1 MLEKTRDS
9 YNLDLL
15 SQKVA
20 VAGIANQAY
29 AAETWQKTR
38 AERRHLTDALK
49 NLGFSVL
56 PSQTNF
62 LLITPP
68 SDIGLS
74 ALQIQNKLKQNDIP
88 LSARIVAAA
97 DVFDALTSKRPYKEA
112 WSVERTLEVMQED
125 SGIHFDPEVIAAMLR
140 ALPAIMDIYDR
151 LKHV

>member
-38 AERRHLTDALK
+38 AERKHLTDALK
-49 NLGFSVL
+49 SLGFSVL

-74 ALQIQNKLKQNDIP
+74 ALQIQNKLKQNDILVRYFSTSR
-88 LSARIVAAA
+88 LSDRIRITIGTARENLQLI
-97 DVFDALTSKRPYKEA
+97 E
-112 WSVERTLEVMQED
+112 TLR
-125 SGIHFDPEVIAAMLR
+125 SIAR
-140 ALPAIMDIYDR
+140 VNFR
-151 LKHV
+151 